1 MKNIELKA
9 RYAEL
14 KRAETIAQ
22 NLGAEFQWR
31 QRQIDTYFNVANGRF
46 KLRECEGREAE
57 LIAYE
62 RSNRPEARNSD
73 YFIFRTENGSLLK
86 QMLSS
91 ALGIKVVVAKDRS
104 LYLLENI
111 RIHLD
116 EVERLGTFIEF
127 EAVISENT
135 QIEPSH
141 KLLDQLYLDF
151 ELNDSLLVSLSYS
164 DLLLAL

>member
-9 RYAEL
+9 RYPQLTKAEN
-14 KRAETIAQ
+14 IARS
-22 NLGAEFQWR
+22 LGAEFQWR
-31 QRQIDTYFNVANGRF
+31 QRQIDTYFNVNNGRF
-46 KLRECEGREAE
+46 KLRECEGRDAE

-62 RSNRPEARNSD
+62 RSNRPEARDSE

-91 ALGIKVVVAKDRS
+91 ALGIKVVVAKDRT

-116 EVERLGTFIEF
+116 EVDQLGTFIEF
-127 EAVISENT
+127 EAVISENS
-135 QIEPSH
+135 QIESSQ

-151 ELNDSLLVSLSYS
+151 ELKDNLLVPLSYS
-164 DLLLAL
+164 DLLLVE